1 MMQLYIANKN
11 YSTWSMRPWLVLH
24 AFNLPFQ
31 EILIPFLKKQMAEQF
46 KQQMLALHANG
57 KVPLLQHDAVMI
69 WDSLA
74 ICEYLAEQ
82 FQDLPLWPKIPHNAH
97 GHGVFARKC
106 TVVLCNCVAY
116 AV

>member
-31 EILIPFLKKQMAEQF
+31 EILIPFSEEADGGAF

-57 KVPLLQHDAVMI
+57 KCPYCNM
-69 WDSLA
+69 
-74 ICEYLAEQ
+74 
-82 FQDLPLWPKIPHNAH
+82 
-97 GHGVFARKC
+97 
-106 TVVLCNCVAY
+106 TV
-116 AV
+116 